1 MLAIDIKQENN
12 VMIVELIGQIDG
24 GPKSQE
30 IQDVIKKAITEGN
43 TNFIFDITGVKWLN
57 SMGAGVLI
65 ACYASVR
72 RNDGYINLVG
82 VKDRVKVVLQTC
94 GLIPTVFKEFENM
107 KEAIEDFK

>member
-1 MLAIDIKQENN
+1 MLAINIRQESN
-12 VMIVELIGQIDG
+12 VIIVEVKGQIDG

-30 IQDVIKKAITEGN
+30 IQEIIKKAITEGN
-43 TNFIFDITGVKWLN
+43 KNFIFDINDVKWIN

-65 ACYASVR
+65 ACYASAR
-72 RNDGYINLVG
+72 RNEGYINLVG

-94 GLIPTVFKEFENM
+94 GLIPTVFKEFESV

>member
-43 TNFIFDITGVKWLN
+43 TNFIFDITDVKWLN

-72 RNDGYINLVG
+72 RN
-82 VKDRVKVVLQTC
+82 
-94 GLIPTVFKEFENM
+94 E
-107 KEAIEDFK
+107 